1 MPQCCETESWR
12 SVEDPNAS
20 RPLGDE
26 HISHVWG
33 GEKKKQTIFIFIL
46 ILIYSGEIGTAA
58 IERETPNPKPN
69 PKTCPADNSQA
80 SGYILLLEIYDW
92 RRRRS
97 HRRKRW
103 KGENAGNGGKCPR
116 V

>member
-33 GEKKKQTIFIFIL
+33 GEKK
-46 ILIYSGEIGTAA
+46 
-58 IERETPNPKPN
+58 N
-69 PKTCPADNSQA
+69 
-80 SGYILLLEIYDW
+80 
-92 RRRRS
+92 
-97 HRRKRW
+97 KRFLFLFQF
-103 KGENAGNGGKCPR
+103 
-116 V
+116 

>member
-33 GEKKKQTIFIFIL
+33 GEKKTNDFYFYFYFYL
-46 ILIYSGEIGTAA
+46 FRRNRYSGYRTGD
-58 IERETPNPKPN
+58 PKS
-69 PKTCPADNSQA
+69 KTKSKNLP
-80 SGYILLLEIYDW
+80 
-92 RRRRS
+92 
-97 HRRKRW
+97 
-103 KGENAGNGGKCPR
+103 GG
-116 V
+116 